1 MAEKMFIWFFSFRFH
16 RNGFQIYYFLWFNH
30 FEIVHCF
37 WFWCSTV
44 RNRILYIIIF
54 QCQCTECTYSAQHMV
69 CGGRLFCNFI
79 NIFQHIIMSHD
90 HDNILLNFISLWSLI
105 WNLFYQNRRR
115 KKVCSNNY
123 FYDSSEK
130 RNEMDQ
136 IEKWICY
143 CASRILNMYSNKY
156 FLNVYTRSKINEN

>member
-37 WFWCSTV
+37 WFWYSTV

-79 NIFQHIIMSHD
+79 NIFQHIIMTMITFFWISFRFD
-90 HDNILLNFISLWSLI
+90 HWFEIYSIKIAGERKYALI
-105 WNLFYQNRRR
+105 ITFTIHQ
-115 KKVCSNNY
+115 KK
-123 FYDSSEK
+123 
-130 RNEMDQ
+130 EM
-136 IEKWICY
+136 KWIKSKN
-143 CASRILNMYSNKY
+143 AFVTVHLG
-156 FLNVYTRSKINEN
+156 FLTCTATNTF